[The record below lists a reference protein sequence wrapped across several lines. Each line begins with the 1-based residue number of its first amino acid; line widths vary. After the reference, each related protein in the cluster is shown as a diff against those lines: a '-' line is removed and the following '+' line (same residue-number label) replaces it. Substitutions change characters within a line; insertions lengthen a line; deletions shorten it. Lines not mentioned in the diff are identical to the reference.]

1 MLADPADIEK
11 DEASAVLGGEHS
23 TRMGDADVRLVRSSV
38 IALVVTVAAFVAVAP
53 ATVAASSKTT
63 SPTAWANGV
72 CSSVQTWLD
81 SVNSTVKGLK
91 GAGSLDAATT
101 QAKTGVKTA
110 TDTLTSSIDALGT
123 PSTGDGP
130 KAKTAVNNLVTQLQS
145 LSSSIQQTL
154 ASPGSTPVEVAGS
167 LAQVGSDIGKAAN
180 EVKST
185 GTTLKG
191 LKPNGQLQKAFKS
204 SASCQKLKNSI

>member
-1 MLADPADIEK
+1 M
-11 DEASAVLGGEHS
+11 
-23 TRMGDADVRLVRSSV
+23 
-38 IALVVTVAAFVAVAP
+38 
-53 ATVAASSKTT
+53 
-63 SPTAWANGV
+63 

-110 TDTLTSSIDALGT
+110 TDTLTSSVDALGT
-123 PSTGDGP
+123 ASTGDGP
-130 KAKTAVNNLVTQLQS
+130 KAKTAVDNLVAQLQS
-145 LSSSIQQTL
+145 VSSSIQQTL

-167 LAQVGSDIGKAAN
+167 LAQAGSDLGKAAN
-180 EVKST
+180 QVKSA

-191 LKPNGQLQKAFKS
+191 LKPNGQLKKAFQS
-204 SASCQKLKNSI
+204 SASCQKLKNSV

>member
-1 MLADPADIEK
+1 M
-11 DEASAVLGGEHS
+11 
-23 TRMGDADVRLVRSSV
+23 MGDEDVRSFRGGV
-38 IALVVTVAAFVAVAP
+38 IALVVTVAAFVAAP
-53 ATVAASSKTT
+53 AAVAGAQSSSTTTTTSAGASSKTT
-63 SPTAWANGV
+63 SPTVWANGV

-101 QAKTGVKTA
+101 QATTGVKTA
-110 TDTLTSSIDALGT
+110 TDTLTSSVDALGT

-130 KAKTAVNNLVTQLQS
+130 KAKTAVNNLSKQLQS

-154 ASPGSTPVEVAGS
+154 ASPGSSPVEVAGS
-167 LAQVGSDIGKAAN
+167 LAQVGSDLGKAAN
-180 EVKST
+180 QVKST

-191 LKPNGQLQKAFKS
+191 LKPNGQLKKAFQS

>member
-1 MLADPADIEK
+1 MRGFRSGVI
-11 DEASAVLGGEHS
+11 ASVVTA
-23 TRMGDADVRLVRSSV
+23 A
-38 IALVVTVAAFVAVAP
+38 ALVVTP
-53 ATVAASSKTT
+53 ATVAGAQSSSSTTTSAGASSKTT
-63 SPTAWANGV
+63 SPTVWANGV

-101 QAKTGVKTA
+101 QAMTGVKSA
-110 TDTLTSSIDALGT
+110 TDTLTSSVDALGT
-123 PSTGDGP
+123 PSTGDGA
-130 KAKTAVNNLVTQLQS
+130 KAKTAVNNLTKQLQS

-167 LAQVGSDIGKAAN
+167 LAQVGSDLGKAAN

-191 LKPNGQLQKAFKS
+191 LKPNGQLKKAFQS
-204 SASCQKLKNSI
+204 STSCQKLKNSI